1 VPLIRPPPL
10 RLLTWAGAVLV
21 LGCGVSAG
29 LAVRQERSNQERTT
43 ARFQALAASVE
54 DRILTRMNKYQ
65 YGLRGARGA
74 VLAAGPEH
82 LRRQTF
88 RRYHESRDIATEF
101 FGARGF
107 GYIQRVPAPQV
118 AAFLARERLD
128 GLPDF
133 GIHEITPHGGDRYVI
148 KYIEPVEDNLPALG
162 LDIASEANR
171 KAAADQAVRSGAATI
186 THPLTLVQAA
196 DRPGRSFLI
205 LLPVYRAGQPL
216 DSVEQRVTSH
226 VGWSYV
232 ALLIDDVL
240 RNLDLNE
247 DLYELSLYDAAS
259 SQSPE
264 FFFGSP
270 AAGALGTGVSH
281 RSSHQVFGRTW
292 LIETRATPAFLVTL
306 NLVQPLHVLA
316 LGCGLSLLLAGLTH
330 ARLTNLHR
338 RRQMWAQQA
347 RLAMVA
353 RNASDAIIVHDLQ
366 GKVQG
371 WNKAAEVIFG
381 HRAIDALDG
390 HVDELI
396 FTGHACAQRQAAMEE
411 VQRGMSSVPM
421 DMVCRHAQGR
431 AVDVSVTTA
440 PLTDPTGL
448 VVGIGLI
455 IRDCTE
461 RVQVQRQMQALTANL
476 ESQVQQRTRELSTA
490 NRHLQSVMDAL
501 PSMIGYWDKD
511 LRNRFANR
519 AYLQWFGAGRSDVSG
534 MGMQQLLGAFMH
546 ERNRPHAEAALRGE
560 PQTFERML
568 SCRRGPSHEDVR
580 QTLVH
585 YIPDMVEGEVKGFYV
600 LGHDVTELH
609 ESRKQ
614 LAELLRETQA
624 LMQTIQMHSIFSV
637 ADNMG
642 VIIDV
647 NDAFCQVSGHV
658 RKELLGQNHR
668 VINSGEHSLE
678 FWSRMWATITGGRPW
693 RGEICNR
700 TKDGALYWVDTLIA
714 PFIDASGRIERYV
727 SLGTDVTSAHLAHQA
742 LTAERQRLENVLVG
756 TNVGTWEWQVQ
767 TGEAHFNERWAQVIG
782 YELAE
787 LMPCSIQTWVDHV
800 HPEDLLRSRGLLA
813 RHFQGETSFYEC
825 ECRMRHK
832 SGRWVWVVDRGR
844 VLSRA
849 PDGRPALMA
858 GTQQDITERKLGEE
872 RLRAASE
879 LFVERAGKVAG
890 VGGWEIDLMSDEVT
904 LTAQTRHIFEL
915 EQDGPLTLR
924 DLLGCFEPEV
934 QPRFISQVMEA
945 VSSGKGWDLELPVR
959 TGRGRSI
966 WVRMMGEVEHDQRMA
981 PDDMAAQGAGFS
993 TSAGTAR
1000 RIIGALQDVTAQRLN
1015 EDALREAK
1023 LTAEAA
1029 SRAKSEFLANMSHE
1043 IRTPLN
1049 AVIGLSHLLKDT
1061 ELDPDQTQFVRRIEV
1076 AGRALL
1082 GVINNVLDL
1091 TKVEAGELALNAE
1104 PFNLVLLTQELS
1116 ELFETQI
1123 QARSL
1128 GFAIEID
1135 PQLPHWLVGDANRIR
1150 QVLINLLG
1158 NAFKFTDQGSVA
1170 LLLKLQSFEGA
1181 SLRLRFLV
1189 RDTGL
1194 GMAPEVQARLFTP
1207 FMQADA
1213 STSRRFGGTGLGL
1226 SIVSRL
1232 VDMMGGRVAVCS
1244 QPGVGSEFMVE
1255 LPLGLPT
1262 DAEVSRLQAD
1272 HILGQQ
1278 AQGAREAL
1286 DGVRAL
1292 LVDDSD
1298 INLEVAR
1305 KLLERAGAQVKLCR
1319 TGQEAL
1325 AHLQAA
1331 ADGVDVV
1338 LMDVQM
1344 PGMDGH
1350 ETTQRIRAEL
1360 GLQDLPIIALTAD
1373 ALLSARERALACGM
1387 TDFLTKPFD
1396 PASLVQVVRRSMRHG
1411 AAAALHRVLVPAPE
1425 ESMPDLPAGWPV
1437 MEGIDARLAAS
1448 RLAGD
1453 ADLFRAMVAQ
1463 FLREYADLATGTL
1476 WEGTDLTARLH
1487 KLGGSAGL
1495 LGVTGIHAL
1504 ALQGVQLCKGG
1515 LSHDEALQALLHQI
1529 AKALSALQEAH
1540 LRLNEQMEAEP
1551 GQAMSASWALA
1562 DRSLLLTQLRQR
1574 DLRAVSTFQQQ
1585 SAQIRASLPAAAH
1598 QRLQQAI
1605 VSLSFDEACELL
1617 AAWTDTIGVQL
1628 A

>member
-1 VPLIRPPPL
+1 VPLNRPPP
-10 RLLTWAGAVLV
+10 RSLLAWAGAVLV
-21 LGCGVSAG
+21 LGCVVSAG
-29 LAVRQERSNQERTT
+29 LAERQARNNDQWVAERFES
-43 ARFQALAASVE
+43 LSASVT

-74 VLAAGPEH
+74 VQAAGPDTI
-82 LRRQTF
+82 RRKTF
-88 RRYHESRDIATEF
+88 RQYHESRDLNTEF
-101 FGARGF
+101 FGTRGF
-107 GYIQRVPAPQV
+107 GYIQRVPEAEV
-118 AAFLARERLD
+118 
-128 GLPDF
+128 PDF
-133 GIHEITPHGGDRYVI
+133 VSRVRSDGVPDFDIHQLSQHGGDRYVI

-162 LDIASEANR
+162 LDIASEVGR
-171 KAAADQAVRSGAATI
+171 KQAADQAVRSGAATI
-186 THPLTLVQAA
+186 TRPLTLVQAA
-196 DRPGRSFLI
+196 DRPFRSFLI
-205 LLPVYRAGQPL
+205 LLPVYRAGLAL
-216 DSVEQRVTSH
+216 DSVEQRVNGQ
-226 VGWSYV
+226 VGWSYA

-240 RNLDLNE
+240 RNLDL
-247 DLYELSLYDAAS
+247 DTRSYELSLYDAPAG
-259 SQSPE
+259 QAPE
-264 FFFGSP
+264 FFFGS
-270 AAGALGTGVSH
+270 AVEGGSATGVSR
-281 RSSHQVFGRTW
+281 RSTHQVFGRTW
-292 LIETRATPAFLVTL
+292 LIETRATPAYLASL
-306 NLVQPLHVLA
+306 HLVQPWQVLA
-316 LGCGLSLLLAGLTH
+316 LGCGLSLLLSGLTH
-330 ARLTNLHR
+330 AWLTSRHR
-338 RRQMWAQQA
+338 RRQLWAQQA

-366 GKVQG
+366 GEVQS

-381 HRAIDALDG
+381 YREPEALER
-390 HVDELI
+390 HIDELI
-396 FTGHACAQRQAAMEE
+396 FMGDACEQRRAAMAE
-411 VQRGMSSVPM
+411 VQRGMTSVPM

-440 PLTDPTGL
+440 PLTAQSGEL
-448 VVGIGLI
+448 VGIGLI
-455 IRDCTE
+455 VRDSTE
-461 RVQVQRQMQALTANL
+461 RVQAQRDMLALAANL
-476 ESQVQQRTRELSTA
+476 ETQVQQRTRELSTA

-501 PSMIGYWDKD
+501 PSMIGYWDQD

-519 AYLQWFGAGRSDVSG
+519 AYLQWSGSGRKQVSG
-534 MGMQQLLGAFMH
+534 MAMQDLLGKSMY
-546 ERNRPHAEAALRGE
+546 ERNRLHAEAALRGE

-568 SCRRGPSHEDVR
+568 SDGR
-580 QTLVH
+580 QSLVH
-585 YIPDMVEGEVKGFYV
+585 YIPDRVDGEVKGFYV
-600 LGHDVTELH
+600 LMHDVTELQ
-609 ESRKQ
+609 EGRKR

-624 LMQTIQMHSIFSV
+624 LTQTIQMHSIYSV
-637 ADNMG
+637 ADKQG
-642 VIIDV
+642 EIIDL
-647 NDAFCQVSGHV
+647 NDAFCQISGYE
-658 RKELLGQNHR
+658 RWELLGQNHR
-668 VINSGEHSLE
+668 VVNSGEHSPE
-678 FWSRMWATITGGRPW
+678 FWSRMWATIAGGRPW

-700 TKDGALYWVDTLIA
+700 AKDGSLYWVDTLIA
-714 PFIDASGRIERYV
+714 PFIDASGRIEKYV
-727 SLGTDVTSAHLAHQA
+727 SLRTDVTVSHLAHQA
-742 LTAERQRLENVLVG
+742 LADERQRLENVLVG
-756 TNVGTWEWQVQ
+756 TNVGTWEWNVQ
-767 TGEAHFNERWAQVIG
+767 TGQTHFNERWAQIIG
-782 YELAE
+782 HELSELA
-787 LMPCSIQTWVDHV
+787 PCSIQTWVDHV
-800 HPEDLLRSRGLLA
+800 HPEDLLRSRELLS
-813 RHFQGETSFYEC
+813 RHFKGELPHYEC
-825 ECRMRHK
+825 ECRLRHK
-832 SGRWVWVVDRGR
+832 SGRWVWVLDRGR
-844 VLSRA
+844 VLSWT
-849 PDGRPALMA
+849 PDGQPELMA
-858 GTQQDITERKLGEE
+858 GTHLDITERKMGDA

-879 LFVERAGKVAG
+879 LFLQRAGKVAG

-915 EQDGPLTLR
+915 QEDGPLTLR
-924 DLLGCFEPEV
+924 DLLACFAPEV
-934 QPRFISQVMEA
+934 QPRFISQVMQA
-945 VSSGKGWDLELPVR
+945 VSTGKGWDLELPVQ

-966 WVRMMGEVEHDQRMA
+966 WVRMMGEVEHDESLSIEG
-981 PDDMAAQGAGFS
+981 MAAQGAGFS
-993 TSAGTAR
+993 AGAGAAR

-1061 ELDPDQTQFVRRIEV
+1061 ELDLEQTHLVRRVEV

-1082 GVINNVLDL
+1082 GVINNILDL
-1091 TKVEAGELALNAE
+1091 TKVESGELALHAE
-1104 PFNLVLLTQELS
+1104 PFNIVVLTQELV
-1116 ELFETQI
+1116 ELFETQ
-1123 QARSL
+1123 AGAHPSL
-1128 GFAIEID
+1128 GFAFEID

-1158 NAFKFTDQGSVA
+1158 NAFKFTEQGSVA

-1194 GMAPEVQARLFTP
+1194 GMPPEVQSRLFSP

-1232 VDMMGGRVAVCS
+1232 VEMMGGTVAVCS
-1244 QPGVGSEFMVE
+1244 QQGVGSEFSVE
-1255 LPLGLPT
+1255 LPLGLPL

-1272 HILGQQ
+1272 HIRGQQ
-1278 AQGAREAL
+1278 AQGARGAL
-1286 DGVRAL
+1286 EGLRAL

-1305 KLLERAGAQVKLCR
+1305 KLLERAGAQVSLCR

-1325 AHLQAA
+1325 LHLQATA
-1331 ADGVDVV
+1331 GDVDVV

-1350 ETTQRIRAEL
+1350 ETTQRIRTEL
-1360 GLQDLPIIALTAD
+1360 GLKDLPIIALTAD
-1373 ALLSARERALACGM
+1373 ALLSARDRALAAGV

-1396 PASLVQVVRRSMRHG
+1396 PAALVHVVKRAVSRGVATDARS
-1411 AAAALHRVLVPAPE
+1411 AEVSAPE
-1425 ESMPDLPAGWPV
+1425 EAVPELPPGWPV
-1437 MEGIDARLAAS
+1437 MDGIDARLAAS

-1453 ADLFRAMVAQ
+1453 ADLFRAMMAQ
-1463 FLREYADLATGTL
+1463 FLREYSDLAAGTPVD
-1476 WEGTDLTARLH
+1476 GMDVAARLH

-1504 ALQGVQLCKGG
+1504 ALQGVQLCKAGP
-1515 LSHDEALQALLHQI
+1515 SHDEALQALLQQI
-1529 AKALSALQEAH
+1529 AQALSALQEAQH
-1540 LRLNEQMEAEP
+1540 RLDEQMDAEQ
-1551 GQAMSASWALA
+1551 GQAVPPSWTQA

-1617 AAWTDTIGVQL
+1617 AGLIEPAGGQP